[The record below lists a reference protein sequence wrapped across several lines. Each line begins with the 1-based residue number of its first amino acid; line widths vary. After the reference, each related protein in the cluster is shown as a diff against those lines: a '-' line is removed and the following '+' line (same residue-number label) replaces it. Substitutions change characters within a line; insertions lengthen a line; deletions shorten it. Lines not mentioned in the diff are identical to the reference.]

1 MEFQCHRR
9 HWFNDRPAY
18 SLSRSSRSR
27 KTNFLTTIDP
37 VVKMGSLFSRWVCPV
52 LFFSFIASFAPI
64 AYAKGQSS
72 YPTTA
77 EEATAHFEGQVDE
90 WLSGPVD
97 YIILDDERKQWD
109 TLETTDQRRAF
120 INWFW
125 ARRDVDLRDSG
136 NPFKIDFYQRVATA
150 NQRFRGFPRGWKS
163 DQGLV
168 WVIIGRPDAIGRRT
182 SAQLFDRFGPDFN
195 SWTYHTTTRNL
206 GFTSRMGEVVLLFI
220 ESRPGDFRIY
230 DLDFGEGIHPIWLQQ
245 AFEYA
250 RESVVVNPHLEF
262 NPTSTD
268 TGYVM
273 SASGSTLTL
282 DVPLESWH
290 AQGAE
295 GLVLLPVRVG
305 LEQLLF
311 TENDNGGLLAEL
323 QVQAMLTPE
332 EGQDPLF
339 TREQWSV
346 NLSKEQLAEHG
357 SGSLLGVLAMA
368 ASVGTYDVHIGLSNP
383 LTGSS
388 GLWEGRVEV
397 GPANIPSGTSA
408 VGKLSLPLDKS
419 NPSVVGLLSQPE
431 PSFSSGDLITVHA
444 WLPGADLEKDR
455 LWLIVT
461 NDNGMEQ
468 QLQIRSARWLGS
480 LAGPLTIEAV
490 LPELPKGDLQLRL
503 VLSSGANIRS
513 VTLKVNG

>member
-1 MEFQCHRR
+1 M
-9 HWFNDRPAY
+9 
-18 SLSRSSRSR
+18 
-27 KTNFLTTIDP
+27 KT
-37 VVKMGSLFSRWVCPV
+37 VSLFSRWVYPLV
-52 LFFSFIASFAPI
+52 FLLLLASFAYI
-64 AYAKGQSS
+64 ADAAGQSS
-72 YPTTA
+72 YPATA
-77 EEATAHFEGQVDE
+77 EEAIAYFEGQVDN

-97 YIILDDERKQWD
+97 YIILDDERNQWN
-109 TLETTDQRRAF
+109 TLETTEQRGAF

-125 ARRDVDLRDSG
+125 ARRDVDLRDSE
-136 NPFKIDFYQRVATA
+136 NPFKLNFYERVATA
-150 NQRFRGFPRGWKS
+150 NQRFLGFPRGWKS

-168 WVIIGRPDAIGRRT
+168 WVIIDRPDSIGRRT

-195 SWTYHTTTRNL
+195 AWTYHTTTRNL

-245 AFEYA
+245 AFGYA
-250 RESVVVNPHLEF
+250 RESVVVNPNLEF

-268 TGYVM
+268 TEYIV
-273 SASGSTLTL
+273 SASSSTLTL

-290 AQGAE
+290 PQGAE

-305 LEQLLF
+305 LEQFLF
-311 TENDNGGLLAEL
+311 TEDDNDGLLAEL

-332 EGQDPLF
+332 EGKDPLY

-346 NLSKEQLAEHG
+346 HLSKDQLAEHG
-357 SGSLLGVLAMA
+357 SGFLLGVLAMA
-368 ASVGTYDVHIGLSNP
+368 ASVGTYDVHIGLSQP

-388 GLWEGRVEV
+388 GLWQGRIEV
-397 GPANIPSGTSA
+397 GPADISGGTSA

-419 NPSVVGLLSQPE
+419 NPSVVGLLGQPE
-431 PSFSSGDLITVHA
+431 PSFSSGDPVIVHA

-490 LPELPKGDLQLRL
+490 LPEVPKGDLQLRL